1 MKRKIMAG
9 LLSAAVL
16 VAALTACDA
25 GAAATTAPAEDAAA
39 AVEEAAEA
47 VEEAAEEVAEVAE
60 AASEEWEGDVDEI
73 NILFF
78 DLRGVGENS
87 KEVLDAMNEI
97 TAKKAGV
104 KIAQARFGTVAEY
117 GNAVSLALSSGEQLD
132 VVGLFPADPASFQA
146 MVANGQL
153 MDITDLMEEY
163 GKETLDMMGD
173 YIYGMSN
180 NGRILGLPC
189 WRNYSSALYL
199 IMRNDVLEDLGL
211 MEKAQAMTSWSEM
224 EEIWAAVAESGFNGS
239 EFGSYRQQAGTL
251 LNADKFADAKP
262 YDNLSDAYGL
272 VFTDGEGNVSLTLE
286 NPDYIESLEAQKG
299 YWDNGWVYKDAL
311 TTEEHVDTLTKAG
324 IIFSSFQTSEMGVE
338 TSKKEATGYDETCI
352 EVSKNML
359 GSSYVNKFGM
369 AVPVTAQ
376 EPEAAVRWLNAVWTD
391 PELENLLIWGIEGRD
406 YVVTETGEADFPE
419 GSDGNVPYHGADFV
433 MGNYFN
439 AYPWAGNGGDFRQK
453 AFDYLMDSEIS
464 PYMGFTADNSEL
476 ANTMTAINS
485 VFQKYSRSILFGAYA
500 DGDIDKYIAELKTAG
515 VDEYLGIM
523 QSQLDAWRAAQ

>member
-1 MKRKIMAG
+1 MKRKILAG

-25 GAAATTAPAEDAAA
+25 GAAATTAPEA
-39 AVEEAAEA
+39 AAEA
-47 VEEAAEEVAEVAE
+47 VEEAVEEVAAAAEEVAD
-60 AASEEWEGDVDEI
+60 AAAEEWDGDVDEI
-73 NILFF
+73 EVLFF
-78 DLRGVGENS
+78 DLRGVGENAGPVI
-87 KEVLDAMNEI
+87 EAMNEI
-97 TAKKAGV
+97 TAKTAGV
-104 KIAQARFGTVAEY
+104 VIGNSRWASVAEY

-132 VVGLFPADPASFQA
+132 LVGLWPADPASFQA

-153 MDITDLMEEY
+153 YDITELMAEY
-163 GKETLDMMGD
+163 GQETLDMMGD

-199 IMRNDVLEDLGL
+199 IMRNDILEELGL
-211 MEKAQAMTSWSEM
+211 LEKAQNITSWSEM
-224 EEIWAAVAESGFNGS
+224 EEIWAAVDESGFSGS
-239 EFGSYRQQAGTL
+239 EFGSYRQQSGTL
-251 LNADKFADAKP
+251 LNADKFADSKP

-272 VFTDGEGNVSLTLE
+272 VWTDEEGNISLTLE
-286 NPDYIESLEAQKG
+286 NPDYLETLAEQKA
-299 YWDNGWVYKDAL
+299 YWDKGWVYKDAL

-369 AVPVTAQ
+369 AVPVTTQ
-376 EPEAAVRWLNAVWTD
+376 EPEAAVRWLNAVWTN

-419 GSDGNVPYHGADFV
+419 GFEDNVPYHGADFV

-439 AYPWAGNGGDFRQK
+439 AYPWKGNGGDFRQK
-453 AFDYLMDSEIS
+453 AYDYLMDSDIS

-485 VFQKYSRSILFGAYA
+485 VYQKYSTSVLFGAYA
-500 DGDIDKYIAELKTAG
+500 DGDIDKYIAELRTAG

-523 QSQLDAWRAAQ
+523 QDQLDAWRAAQ